1 MSELR
6 QVLVQLK
13 RSIDPHESDP
23 TRYVILRKDF
33 DPIWDFLVEI
43 CTADETSSCQCGE
56 LSARGTPGD
65 SEIYCPKC
73 GKVFRESADS
83 K

>member
-1 MSELR
+1 MSDLR

-33 DPIWDFLVEI
+33 DPIWDALVAI
-43 CTADETSSCQCGE
+43 CTTDET
-56 LSARGTPGD
+56 TPQYNVTENEHG
-65 SEIYCPKC
+65 
-73 GKVFRESADS
+73 
-83 K
+83 